1 MQKQFFPIW
10 NFFKILAR
18 KSDAFMQLFWC
29 GVFDASQNTHE
40 QRAGSG
46 MTEQRFKDEA
56 QILIYYTQKYL
67 SESADNPRRFSQ
79 KMAQALAEHG
89 YIEASDADD
98 FLTYERYVAAKAK
111 HLTRVLNGNT
121 CMPLSWKLVWLDLLP
136 VEYAEPA
143 RRDISLLSSVL
154 TIPLPSDDSAFHGA
168 SSLPSILR
176 EMADVVSASAP
187 ASDGVIDHQDCT
199 ESLQKYRNELADV
212 AQVVLAEV
220 AKVNRVLASRGG
232 DV

>member
-1 MQKQFFPIW
+1 
-10 NFFKILAR
+10 
-18 KSDAFMQLFWC
+18 
-29 GVFDASQNTHE
+29 
-40 QRAGSG
+40 

-67 SESADNPRRFSQ
+67 SESAENPRRFSQ

-89 YIEASDADD
+89 YMAASEALD
-98 FLTYERYVAAKAK
+98 FVSFEKFRSAKQQQ
-111 HLTRVLNGNT
+111 LTRVLNGGT
-121 CMPLSWKLVWLDLLP
+121 SLPLSWKLVWLDLLP

-143 RRDISLLSSVL
+143 RRDISLLSNVL
-154 TIPLPSDDSAFHGA
+154 TIPLPSDDGAFHGA

-232 DV
+232 DA